1 MITIRR
7 WTAAAL
13 VLLSLGAALTT
24 PSLAHAAVSSADL
37 TALAGDDF
45 DAKSQAI
52 DHLASDDSP
61 QAAAL
66 LKALADDTVVTVG
79 DRLAIQDGEKTLDPI
94 TGAPIKGDNAGSITL
109 NNVLRAK
116 VATAAAAGALRSP
129 DHDARAQAIDTM
141 LQNPSP
147 AFKTLIEQARQKETD
162 PTLRKRLD
170 QLWAQTALHDT
181 DAKKRREAIDLI
193 AAAGDPQMRDLL
205 LPIVAK
211 QADGTYAEPDASV
224 RSAADIALTKLAAA
238 QRRSEF
244 FGTLFAGLS
253 LGSVLLLAALGL
265 AITYGLP
272 GRRRTRRLPC
282 GGLPRLRAGAHRHQA
297 SVRPPARNA
306 AHDVR
311 YQPAHDP
318 GRAHAVRRAER
329 GSDQSLVDER
339 RRRRTAQPDV
349 AV

>member
-1 MITIRR
+1 M
-7 WTAAAL
+7 
-13 VLLSLGAALTT
+13 
-24 PSLAHAAVSSADL
+24 
-37 TALAGDDF
+37 
-45 DAKSQAI
+45 
-52 DHLASDDSP
+52 
-61 QAAAL
+61 
-66 LKALADDTVVTVG
+66 TVG

-211 QADGTYAEPDASV
+211 QADGAYAEPEEMVALCNVVKRYNGGYFTHIRDESNKVLEAVEEAIHIAETCRIHVEIVHFKCSGLDNWGKAATALKMIAAAKARGLDIDCDSHPYTAGSNPLKNLMPQWV
-224 RSAADIALTKLAAA
+224 QAGGVPAMLERLALSETRERIRADIARDGLNNWGRIPDWDCVQISISPHLP
-238 QRRSEF
+238 Q
-244 FGTLFAGLS
+244 FAGRTIKD
-253 LGSVLLLAALGL
+253 LA
-265 AITYGLP
+265 
-272 GRRRTRRLPC
+272 
-282 GGLPRLRAGAHRHQA
+282 
-297 SVRPPARNA
+297 
-306 AHDVR
+306 
-311 YQPAHDP
+311 
-318 GRAHAVRRAER
+318 AER
-329 GSDQSLVDER
+329 GKDPIDVVCDYMIEDQGATRVLVIS
-339 RRRRTAQPDV
+339 
-349 AV
+349 